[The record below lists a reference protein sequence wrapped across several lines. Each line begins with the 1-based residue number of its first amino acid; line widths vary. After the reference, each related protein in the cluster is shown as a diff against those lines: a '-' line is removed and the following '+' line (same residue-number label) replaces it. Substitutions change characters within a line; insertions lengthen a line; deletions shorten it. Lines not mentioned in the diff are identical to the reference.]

1 MKFFITIYGIVYFDE
16 VVEAVG
22 KFEMTKVKITDKIT
36 P

>member
-1 MKFFITIYGIVYFDE
+1 MKFFKTIYCIVYFDE